1 MNRIVTAGV
10 ALVAALALCST
21 GAGSMAFWQQS
32 AQTTEVSFETGE
44 LRLEPVGTPV
54 WASRGAPLDDTFRP
68 VPGDTLTY
76 TQEFD
81 LLMAGTTIA
90 ATIRL
95 APGTVITSAGSSFT
109 LDGVALTGAATFTP
123 DPAASQV
130 GADQAWT
137 VDSGG
142 RFTLTLTLGWNAGT
156 AVDDAAQGA
165 TITINPSELLLVQEA
180 TAA

>member
-1 MNRIVTAGV
+1 
-10 ALVAALALCST
+10 
-21 GAGSMAFWQQS
+21 MAFWQQS